1 LASRAAAGY
10 LLMARGRKV
19 LFYKYNFVIP
29 PPIPITSS
37 PLPPVPVDHYENF
50 PVASWLLPRR
60 LRKPIETIYAFARTA
75 DDFADEG
82 SLSNPERL
90 ALLDGYDHELD
101 LIDANQASVSPLFIG
116 LAATISEHRLPVQL
130 FRDLL
135 LAFKQDVTKTR
146 YADFEELIDYC
157 RHSANPIGRLL
168 LHLNKQIT
176 PQHLAWSDAICTALQ
191 LINHWQDVAID
202 WRKNDNGRVYLPQD
216 DLARFG
222 LGETDIANQTR
233 APAWRELMAFQCA
246 RTRELMKFGAPLGK
260 ALSGRM
266 GAELRVIIAGGC
278 AILDKID
285 AVDGDVFRH
294 RPKLS
299 RLDWL
304 KIGPRAI
311 ASL

>member
-1 LASRAAAGY
+1 
-10 LLMARGRKV
+10 M
-19 LFYKYNFVIP
+19 
-29 PPIPITSS
+29 
-37 PLPPVPVDHYENF
+37 PVDHYENF
-50 PVASWLLPRR
+50 PVASWLLPRH

-82 SLSNPERL
+82 SYSDAERL
-90 ALLDGYDHELD
+90 ALLNAYDDELD
-101 LIDANQASVSPLFIG
+101 LIEAKTASAQPLFIG
-116 LAATISEHRLPVQL
+116 LAATIAEHQLPVQL

-135 LAFKQDVTKTR
+135 SAFKQDVKKTR
-146 YADFEELIDYC
+146 YNNFDELMDYC

-168 LHLNKQIT
+168 LHLNHKTT
-176 PQHLAWSDAICTALQ
+176 PQNLTWSDAICSALQ

-202 WRKNDNGRVYLPQD
+202 WRKNDGGRVYLPID

-222 LGETDIANQTR
+222 LGESDIANQTHTS
-233 APAWRELMAFQCA
+233 AWRDMMAFQCE
-246 RTRELMKFGAPLGK
+246 RTRKLMLFGAPLGD

-266 GAELRVIIAGGC
+266 GAELRVMIAGGC

-299 RLDWL
+299 KLDWL